1 MTLSS
6 AKALNHPLITVG
18 ITCFNAEQTIERAIR
33 SALAQDW
40 PQLEVVVVDDV
51 STDQS
56 WMVIERIAAEDVR
69 VKPLRHDVNGGAAA
83 ARNSLIAAASGELL
97 AFFDDDDESLP
108 ERVRIQ
114 YETLCQYETQTG
126 AKLIACYASGLR
138 RYPNGYALN
147 LPAIGSQPIVPHG
160 ELVADYLLFNDRK
173 SSVFYGAG
181 TPTCSLMARVS
192 TFKAIGGFDASLRR
206 VEDVDFAVRLALSD
220 GHFIGCPEQ
229 LFTQY
234 ATVASDKTPHKNF
247 EAELQLIDKHM
258 GYLKRRKRYA
268 YARDWFQIRFFH
280 FSGQRLKF
288 IWALF
293 VFLLLHP
300 FAGTAH
306 LLRSAP
312 ARLVHEHGMQ
322 QENGKAS

>member
-1 MTLSS
+1 MTFSS
-6 AKALNHPLITVG
+6 TKTLNHPLITIG
-18 ITCFNAEQTIERAIR
+18 ITCFNAEHTIVRAIQ

-40 PQLEVVVVDDV
+40 PNLEVVVVDDA
-51 STDQS
+51 STDHS
-56 WMVIERIAAEDVR
+56 WALIERMASEDSR
-69 VKPLRHDVNGGAAA
+69 VKPLRHATNGGAAT

-108 ERVRIQ
+108 ERVRVQ

-173 SSVFYGAG
+173 SGVFYGAG
-181 TPTCSLMARVS
+181 TPTCSLMARLS
-192 TFKAIGGFDASLRR
+192 TFRTISGFDASLRR

-220 GHFIGCPEQ
+220 GHFIGCPEH

-234 ATVASDKTPHKNF
+234 ATVASDKTPHKNL

-258 GYLKRRKRYA
+258 GYLKRRKRYG
-268 YARDWFQIRFFH
+268 YARNWFQIRFFH

-312 ARLVHEHGMQ
+312 ARFVHERGMQ
-322 QENGKAS
+322 QQTGETS